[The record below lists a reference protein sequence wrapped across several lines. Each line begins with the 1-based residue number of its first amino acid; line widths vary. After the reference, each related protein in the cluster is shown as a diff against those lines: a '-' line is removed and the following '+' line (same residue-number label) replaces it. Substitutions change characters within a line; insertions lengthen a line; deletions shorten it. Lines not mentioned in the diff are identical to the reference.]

1 MFIEKLELKNYRNYE
16 SLDIDLSN
24 NVNIF
29 FGDNAQGK
37 TNILESIYL
46 CATASSHR
54 GSKDK
59 DIIKFE
65 SDEAHIK
72 LFTKKREMSY
82 RIDMHLKKNKAKGI
96 AVNGVPVKRIS
107 EVFGILNVILFSPED
122 LSIIK
127 DGPSKRRKFLDVE
140 LCQIDKIYLNNLIN
154 YNKILNQRNKVLK
167 DYEKVNNVDTMLDVL
182 DEQLITYSKE
192 IIKRRKEF
200 IKELNGIVFD
210 IHSKISDNRE
220 KINIVYKPNIDEKIE
235 DMYLLNRANDKKYRT
250 TSIGP
255 HRDDMVFM
263 NDKEDI
269 RVYGSQGQQRT
280 VALSLK
286 LAEIELVKNRIGDN
300 PILLLDDVLSELDD
314 KRQHHLIDSLKNVQ
328 TLITCT
334 GVNDFVNK
342 QAGKNKLFKV
352 INGTV
357 DERSFNEQ

>member
-24 NVNIF
+24 DVNIF

-59 DIIKFE
+59 DIIKFDN
-65 SDEAHIK
+65 DEAHIK

-96 AVNGVPVKRIS
+96 AINGVPVKRIS
-107 EVFGILNVILFSPED
+107 EIFGILNVILFSPED

-167 DYEKVNNVDTMLDVL
+167 DYERVNNVDTMLDVL
-182 DEQLITYSKE
+182 DEQLITYSKV

-200 IKELNGIVFD
+200 IKELNGIVFN
-210 IHSKISDNRE
+210 IHSKISDNKE

-314 KRQHHLIDSLKNVQ
+314 KRQHHLIDSLKDVQ

-357 DERSFNEQ
+357 DERSFNE

>member
-24 NVNIF
+24 DVNIF

-107 EVFGILNVILFSPED
+107 EIFGILNVILFSPED

-182 DEQLITYSKE
+182 DEQLIMYSKE
-192 IIKRRKEF
+192 IIRRRKEF

-286 LAEIELVKNRIGDN
+286 LAEIELVKNRINDN

-314 KRQHHLIDSLKNVQ
+314 KRQHHLIDSLKDVQ

-334 GVNDFVNK
+334 GVNDFINK
-342 QAGKNKLFKV
+342 QTGKNKIFKV

-357 DERSFNEQ
+357 DERSFNE

>member
-24 NVNIF
+24 DVNIF

-65 SDEAHIK
+65 SNEAHIK

-96 AVNGVPVKRIS
+96 AINGVPVKRIS

-167 DYEKVNNVDTMLDVL
+167 EYERVNNVDTMLDVL

-220 KINIVYKPNIDEKIE
+220 KINIVYKPNIDERIE
-235 DMYLLNRANDKKYRT
+235 DMYLINRDIDKRYRT

-334 GVNDFVNK
+334 GVNDFVSK

-357 DERSFNEQ
+357 DERSFNE

>member
-16 SLDIDLSN
+16 ELDINLSN
-24 NVNIF
+24 DVNIF

-59 DIIKFE
+59 DIIRFDN
-65 SDEAHIK
+65 DEAHIK

-107 EVFGILNVILFSPED
+107 EIFGILNVILFSPED

-167 DYEKVNNVDTMLDVL
+167 DYGRVNNVDTMLDVL

-192 IIKRRKEF
+192 IIKRRKLF
-200 IKELNGIVFD
+200 IRELNGIVFD
-210 IHSKISDNRE
+210 IHSRISDNRE

-235 DMYLLNRANDKKYRT
+235 DMYLMNRDTDKRYRT

-286 LAEIELVKNRIGDN
+286 LAEIELVKNRINDN

-314 KRQHHLIDSLKNVQ
+314 KRQSHLIDSLKDVQ

-334 GVNDFVNK
+334 GVNDFINK
-342 QAGKNKLFKV
+342 QTGKNKIFKV

-357 DERSFNEQ
+357 DERSFNE

>member
-24 NVNIF
+24 DVNIF